1 MKNDKIWF
9 EEYIQALISNNLRQ
23 MINKYQLSQEDCDDI
38 TQSVWID
45 FKEKTLRTKKI
56 DEMVIYISER
66 LWKDDKFKDEEFKKK
81 CWYISATIATFVWR
95 QTRKILDIKES
106 KYIKNKETWKYE
118 IVLRG
123 EEDKYKIN
131 KIAIEDIKQEIEHE
145 KDINREI
152 DLSIF
157 YLEIQKYANILLC
170 LMKEEDIKELKDIQT
185 ACYTKKKKFLDM
197 FKNMIIN
204 IENERTWFDN
214 EEIKEFWIEV
224 LRSIGDIEKEDNK
237 RFINTVIFKT
247 FKDIYY

>member
-9 EEYIQALISNNLRQ
+9 EEYIQALISNSLKQ
-23 MINKYQLSQEDCDDI
+23 MINKYQLSKDDCDDI
-38 TQSVWID
+38 FQSSWVD
-45 FKEKTLRTKKI
+45 FKEKTQRTKKI
-56 DEMVIYISER
+56 QEMVEYITER
-66 LWKDDKFKDEEFKKK
+66 LWTDNKFKDEEFKKK
-81 CWYISATIATFVWR
+81 CGYISATVATFVWR

-118 IVLRG
+118 MVLRG

-131 KIAIEDIKQEIEHE
+131 KIAIEDMEQEEYE
-145 KDINREI
+145 KDINKEI

-170 LMKEEDIKELKDIQT
+170 LMKEEDIKELKEIQT
-185 ACYTKKKKFLDM
+185 ACYTKKRKFLDM

-204 IENERTWFDN
+204 IEIDRKWFDN

-224 LRSIGDIEKEDNK
+224 LKSIWDREKEENK